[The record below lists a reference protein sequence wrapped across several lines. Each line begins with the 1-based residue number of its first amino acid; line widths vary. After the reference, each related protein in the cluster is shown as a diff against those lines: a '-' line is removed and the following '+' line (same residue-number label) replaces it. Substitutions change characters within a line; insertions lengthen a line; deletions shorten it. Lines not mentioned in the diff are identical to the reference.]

1 MLTTYHLL
9 LTTHY
14 LQYIG
19 MSVQAGVKKNGVTIK
34 CTKQFVAEEKGKV
47 QRSIVSHQSSCRA
60 TVRLSHQQ
68 GNKDA
73 SDPNLKKTT
82 WNCHEVCGVP
92 HTRTLLMHTAPSRPA
107 RAHAHTHAPTPH

>member
-1 MLTTYHLL
+1 
-9 LTTHY
+9 
-14 LQYIG
+14 

-73 SDPNLKKTT
+73 SDPHLKKTT
-82 WNCHEVCGVP
+82 WNCTHKAQLRRVLPEIQTLWKRSMKYRRTSANLTSAVFQAVCTKISNRVG
-92 HTRTLLMHTAPSRPA
+92 TLEH
-107 RAHAHTHAPTPH
+107 